1 MKKWIFRILLTMI
14 IIIAFLIAGLSM
26 LSGTGDA
33 QKAGLEDAFG
43 KALSATVTFG
53 ELEFFNIFPQFTI
66 KVKEFRGIYDGEKSD
81 IYADHISLSFDF
93 IDLITKQK
101 KINQFNVDNLSV
113 GKGDWFD
120 QPITNATIKI
130 EPLEQDKARL
140 QINGQYG
147 DRPIDIS
154 VAMEK
159 KSSLPPSYMFS
170 SENHFDLTIGKT
182 EVHGVFIP
190 DAPDNTVLHDM
201 TVSRAGKNCTTLPEK
216 NRFSMQAFTEN
227 IFGETSESDLK
238 NTDID
243 ELCTSILRYGL

>member
-14 IIIAFLIAGLSM
+14 IMIALLIAALSM

-43 KALSATVTFG
+43 KALNATVTFG
-53 ELEFFNIFPQFTI
+53 ELESFNIFPQFTI

-101 KINQFNVDNLSV
+101 KINQFSADNLSV
-113 GKGDWFD
+113 GKGGWFD
-120 QPITNATIKI
+120 QPITSATIKI
-130 EPLEQDKARL
+130 EPFEQDKARL
-140 QINGQYG
+140 QITGHYG
-147 DRPIDIS
+147 DRPININ
-154 VAMEK
+154 VTMK
-159 KSSLPPSYMFS
+159 KINSMPPSYMFT
-170 SENHFDLTIGKT
+170 SENNFDLTIGKT
-182 EVHGVFIP
+182 EIHGVFMP

-201 TVSRAGKNCTTLPEK
+201 IISRAGKNCTTLPEK
-216 NRFSMQAFTEN
+216 NRFSIQAFTGN
-227 IFGETSESDLK
+227 IFGAISESDLK

-243 ELCTSILRYGL
+243 NLCTSILRYGL